1 MYKDSFPLL
10 ADSPLVYLDSAAT
23 TQKPAQVIERLD
35 RFYREENANVHRAL
49 YPLGDRA
56 TRVYEES
63 RGRVRDFLNASS
75 SREIIFTSGTTGA
88 LNLLAFSF
96 TENLKAGDHILLTE
110 MEHHSNLVPWQMAA
124 KRRSLV
130 LDFIPLGGDGRLDL
144 SEMKKNWHG
153 NTKLVSLTHLSNL
166 LGTVNPLEE
175 IIEFAHGR
183 GVPVA
188 VDAAQSAAR
197 IPLDVR
203 ELDCDFLAFSGHK
216 TYGPTGVGV
225 LYGKEHQLERL
236 VPWQGGGSMIS
247 SVSLEETTWAE
258 LPARLEAGTP
268 PIAGAAGLAAAVD
281 WMESIGRDR
290 TLAHEK
296 ELTRYALE
304 RLSSLEGIELYGSGG
319 EDQLGVISFNIKGLH
334 AHDTV
339 QFLSAE
345 NLALRAGH
353 HCAQPLIKKLSVPST
368 VRASFAVYN
377 EKEDADRLVS
387 VLRETRRFF
396 NARGVL

>member
-10 ADSPLVYLDSAAT
+10 AESPLVYLDSAAT

-49 YPLGDRA
+49 YPLGDKA
-56 TRVYEES
+56 TRIYEES
-63 RGRVRDFLNASS
+63 RGKVRDFLNASS
-75 SREIIFTSGTTGA
+75 SREIIFTSGTTAA

-124 KRRSLV
+124 KRHSLV
-130 LDFIPLGGDGRLDL
+130 LDFIPLGIDGRLNL
-144 SEMKKNWHG
+144 SEMKKNCHEK
-153 NTKLVSLTHLSNL
+153 TKLVSLTHLSNL

-188 VDAAQSAAR
+188 VDAAQSASR

-225 LYGKEHQLERL
+225 LYGR
-236 VPWQGGGSMIS
+236 SIS
-247 SVSLEETTWAE
+247 WKDWFPGRE
-258 LPARLEAGTP
+258 
-268 PIAGAAGLAAAVD
+268 GAA
-281 WMESIGRDR
+281 
-290 TLAHEK
+290 
-296 ELTRYALE
+296 
-304 RLSSLEGIELYGSGG
+304 
-319 EDQLGVISFNIKGLH
+319 
-334 AHDTV
+334 
-339 QFLSAE
+339 
-345 NLALRAGH
+345 
-353 HCAQPLIKKLSVPST
+353 
-368 VRASFAVYN
+368 
-377 EKEDADRLVS
+377 
-387 VLRETRRFF
+387 
-396 NARGVL
+396 